1 MSAITFDTQEYVE
14 SLTGAEV
21 PEPQAKAHG
30 KALRS
35 VMASQELAT
44 KADVRELKTELKA
57 EIAVIQ
63 GELGVFRWLFGLL
76 IGLNCAIL
84 FKLFL

>member
-1 MSAITFDTQEYVE
+1 MLAITFDTQEYVE
-14 SLTGAEV
+14 SLTGAGV

-44 KADVRELKTELKA
+44 KTDIRELKA
-57 EIAVIQ
+57 ENAIIR
-63 GELGVFRWLFGLL
+63 GELSVFRWLFGLL